1 MLTAHVPAGYAVS
14 KLAVSMGWI
23 PKSCASPRTVIGVG
37 VVAALLPD
45 LDMLYFL
52 TIDQRQHL
60 HHSYWT
66 HIPLF
71 WVTVCCG
78 AVAACFFL
86 RRRQMIPLVVLAGVN
101 LLLHCFLDTIV
112 AGILWHKPFSHRYT
126 VFAEVPNAYPYTALN
141 FILHWTFALEILI
154 WLAAVTMFAW
164 EKRTHKRR
172 AIQIPQAPFSDP
184 QSCQ

>member
-1 MLTAHVPAGYAVS
+1 MLTAHAPAGYAVS

-23 PKSCASPRTVIGVG
+23 PKSAASPRTAIGVG
-37 VVAALLPD
+37 VFAALLPD

-71 WVTVCCG
+71 WVAVCG
-78 AVAACFFL
+78 AAIIGSFL
-86 RRRQMIPLVVLAGVN
+86 LRCHRIIPLIVLAGVN

-126 VFAEVPNAYPYTALN
+126 VFAEVPNVYPYTALN
-141 FILHWTFALEILI
+141 FILHWTFVLEVLV
-154 WLAAVTMFAW
+154 WLAALGMFAW
-164 EKRTHKRR
+164 GQRAGRRR
-172 AIQIPQAPFSDP
+172 AIRIPRAAFTGF
-184 QSCQ
+184 